1 MEKDRIYRFLSA
13 ASSAAKKYWPAGV
26 LLPVA
31 LGAFLV
37 KSDMSSS
44 SIAEPYKVEISLET
58 LPTILS
64 SENPVPSILEDAD
77 RDSYT
82 KIFTLQHSGDFA
94 GADREIKKINDKI
107 LMGHVLADR
116 YLQNEYKATTPEI
129 KSWLENYSDLSEAD
143 RIYAKGKRL
152 GLAENYK
159 PESKALKGYGENNGL
174 SARVEN
180 SISQVHWG
188 NRTKAAEAWK
198 RFAGLVKGG
207 YLAKA
212 AQVLESQ
219 KLQIVWKPYEQDIAK
234 WSLASAHFAEGHDKE
249 AYRLAKEA
257 ADRSGDDIPGAYW
270 TAGIA
275 AWRLGDLEN
284 ATKDF
289 AYLAKVKG
297 ISGWEQSA
305 AAFWAYRGY
314 LQQGDKSAAKQMLKM
329 AAENRYTFYGL
340 LARRAMNQSPDFEW
354 KKEALTS
361 SNLHYLASIPAVA
374 RAIALVE
381 VGFDYDAEKELRK
394 YYPSAAAEDKGKL
407 LALADRMKM
416 PGLQVRIAGTIRQEQ
431 GQHNDYANYP
441 VPQWKP
447 AGGYKVEPALIF
459 ALMRHESGFNPN
471 AESSVGAVGLM
482 QIMPETAAYIAGKE
496 NSAFNRDDLYKPER
510 NIGLAQNY
518 VQQLLSRADINGNLF
533 FLAAAYNAGPGK
545 LSEWAEKIDY
555 KNDPLLFM
563 ESIPSRETRSFVEQV
578 VANYWIYCR
587 RLEGDSKTMDMV
599 LANNWPVYGG
609 SAGKA
614 GIYLAQLG
622 GAK

>member
-1 MEKDRIYRFLSA
+1 MEKDRIYGFLSA
-13 ASSAAKKYWPAGV
+13 ASSAAKKYWPAGI
-26 LLPVA
+26 LLPA
-31 LGAFLV
+31 LIGAFLI
-37 KSDMSSS
+37 KSDISSS
-44 SIAEPYKVEISLET
+44 SANQPYKVEISLET
-58 LPTILS
+58 LPTILN
-64 SENPVPSILEDAD
+64 SESPVPSILSDAD

-94 GADREIKKINDKI
+94 GADQEIKQVKDKI
-107 LMGHVLADR
+107 LLGHILADR
-116 YLQNEYKATTPEI
+116 YLQNGYKATAPEI
-129 KSWLENYSDLSEAD
+129 KSWLENYGDLSEAD
-143 RIYAKGKRL
+143 RIYTKGKNL
-152 GLAENYK
+152 GFAEDYK
-159 PESKALKGYGENNGL
+159 PASKVLKGYGENNGL

-180 SISQVHWG
+180 SISAIHWG
-188 NRTKAAEAWK
+188 NRTKAAQAWK
-198 RFAGLVKGG
+198 HFADLVKDE
-207 YLAKA
+207 YLTKA

-219 KLQIVWKPYEQDIAK
+219 KVQLVWKPYEQDIAK

-257 ADRSGDDIPGAYW
+257 ADRSGSDIPGVYW
-270 TAGIA
+270 TAGIT
-275 AWRLGDLEN
+275 AWRLGDVEN
-284 ATKDF
+284 ATKNF
-289 AYLAKVKG
+289 SYLAKVKG

-314 LQQGDKSAAKQMLKM
+314 LQQGNKSDAKQMLKM

-354 KKEALTS
+354 KKEALTAS
-361 SNLHYLASIPAVA
+361 DLHYLASIPAVA

-381 VGFDYDAEKELRK
+381 VGFDYDAENELRK
-394 YYPSAAAEDKGKL
+394 YYPTASSEDKGKL

-416 PGLQVRIAGTIRQEQ
+416 PGLQVRIAGMMRQEQ

-441 VPQWKP
+441 VPGWKP

-482 QIMPETAAYIAGKE
+482 QIMPETAAYLAGKE
-496 NSAFNRDDLYKPER
+496 NSEFKPDDLYTPER

-563 ESIPSRETRSFVEQV
+563 ESIHSRETRGFVEQV
-578 VANYWIYCR
+578 VANYWIYCK

-614 GIYLAQLG
+614 GVYLAQLSG
-622 GAK
+622 R